1 MSKVHFNS
9 INWISVY
16 LLINLGFTLFP
27 DTTNGDKCLQIDPV
41 KKSNVTGFARLTLM
55 RNAHSIKPC
64 DVTTMTMTLSRIIQ
78 YEQYLNTWSVNVTL
92 QRRILLLVPPQATG
106 SGDCSSRS
114 PWSHSVW
121 SSEETSVNRWSQS
134 QPTSSWKPW
143 KSIIGTSLR
152 KRGWEAGEIQWL

>member
-41 KKSNVTGFARLTLM
+41 KKTNVTGFARLTLM
-55 RNAHSIKPC
+55 RNTHSIKPC
-64 DVTTMTMTLSRIIQ
+64 DVTDNDNDIVKNHSIWTISEHMKCI
-78 YEQYLNTWSVNVTL
+78 
-92 QRRILLLVPPQATG
+92 VPPQATG

-152 KRGWEAGEIQWL
+152 KKSWEAGEVQ